1 LPPSVTAEERV
12 SVLKICFDRVY
23 NAAAA
28 VSGDSSPEESPGDV
42 NSCLDVGWADH
53 MNLILDSLS

>member
-1 LPPSVTAEERV
+1 M